1 MIKGSSVQDR
11 LAVDRSP
18 LEARPLGARIGSLRK
33 ANGLTLAQVAEA
45 CGFSEAT
52 LSRIE
57 RGQSDI
63 SAHHLFLL
71 AGFLGVDMAELFNAG
86 AAPLTKGMRSITR
99 AGEGEKRPLARYHSE
114 ILNSDLSRKGMHPSI
129 NHITAKTLEE
139 VDGLSSHTGEEFLY
153 VLSGR
158 VAIHTDLYTP
168 TILGAGDSLYFDGSM
183 AHAYL
188 NAGADPAI
196 ILVVV
201 GEDAAKDR
209 DT

>member
-1 MIKGSSVQDR
+1 MSNLVGRKPD
-11 LAVDRSP
+11 P
-18 LEARPLGARIGSLRK
+18 EAAARETRPLGSRIGSLRK
-33 ANGLTLAQVAEA
+33 ANGLTLAQVADA

-57 RGQSDI
+57 RGHSDI

-71 AGFLGVDMAELFNAG
+71 AGFLGVDMAEFFNAS
-86 AAPLTKGMRSITR
+86 AEPLMKGMRSITR
-99 AGEGEKRPLARYHSE
+99 AGDGEKRHLARYVSE

-129 NHITAKTLEE
+129 NHITARTLDE
-139 VDGLSSHTGEEFLY
+139 VEGLSAHAGEEFLY

-158 VAIHTDLYTP
+158 VAVHTDLYAP
-168 TILGAGDSLYFDGSM
+168 AILGVGDSLYFEGSM

-188 NAGADPAI
+188 NAGAEPAA

-201 GEDAAKDR
+201 ADSGDEKDLKA
-209 DT
+209 